1 MSLSAKPSSR
11 DVELIATNA
20 VANAYR
26 ELPFNAQDA
35 EDKDLAE
42 YFFNKSLL
50 KVVKPRVDK
59 YEKKIKDAIK
69 AERQDDGAV
78 GHKVTENYQRK
89 IEYGTPRQT
98 FDKDAFI
105 KAVAEAFPTIP
116 KHKLTE
122 IASKCT
128 KESAVPI
135 SLDVEY
141 IGDIPRAKD

>member
-1 MSLSAKPSSR
+1 MSLSAKPSAR
-11 DVELIATNA
+11 DVDLIATNA

-26 ELPFNAQDA
+26 ELPFNAQDPDDQA
-35 EDKDLAE
+35 LAE
-42 YFFNKSLL
+42 YFFNKTLL

-69 AERQDDGAV
+69 AESQDDGAV

-105 KAVAEAFPTIP
+105 NAVAAAFPSIP

-122 IASKCT
+122 IAGKCT
-128 KESAVPI
+128 KESATPI

-141 IGDIPRAKD
+141 IGDVARAKA